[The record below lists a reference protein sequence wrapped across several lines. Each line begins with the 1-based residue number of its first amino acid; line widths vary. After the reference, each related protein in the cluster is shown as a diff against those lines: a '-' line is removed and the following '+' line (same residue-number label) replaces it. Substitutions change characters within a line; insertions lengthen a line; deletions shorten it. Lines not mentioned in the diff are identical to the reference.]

1 MLLTTASAICI
12 ATQQYEVTLAK
23 TFAEIDAALRLR
35 FEVFNLELN
44 EGLSASYERGFD
56 RDAYDAWCDHLIVKE
71 RASRQVVGTYR
82 LLRQS
87 IAERNLGFYSENEF
101 NLDNLKRLPGEA
113 LELGRSCVAAE
124 HRSFAVINLLWS
136 ALTHYALTTGIAR
149 MFGCAS
155 LHAAGAAEVHALY
168 RHLSRA
174 HLAPP
179 ILRVTPQPTCRLPDI
194 EPANFDERELRRR
207 IPPLLKGY
215 LRAGAVVCGEPAFD
229 VEFGTADV
237 LVLLEATQMS
247 ARYQQHYLAEERQG
261 V

>member
-1 MLLTTASAICI
+1 MLLTTKPTLQICTTSHEVSL
-12 ATQQYEVTLAK
+12 AT
-23 TFAEIDAALRLR
+23 TFAEIDAAMRLR
-35 FEVFNLELN
+35 FEVFNLELK
-44 EGLSASYERGFD
+44 EGLSVSYERGFD
-56 RDAYDAWCDHLIVKE
+56 RDAYDAWCDHLIVKD
-71 RASRQVVGTYR
+71 RASQQVVGTYR

-87 IAERNLGFYSENEF
+87 IAERNTGFYSENEF
-101 NLDNLKRLPGEA
+101 DLDNLKRLPGEA
-113 LELGRSCVAAE
+113 LELGRSCVAAA

-136 ALTHYALTTGIAR
+136 AITQYAVANGISR

-168 RHLSRA
+168 CHLSRE
-174 HLAPP
+174 HLAPENS
-179 ILRVTPQPTCRLPDI
+179 RVTPQPACRLPRV
-194 EPANFDERELRRR
+194 EPMRLNERELRRR

-237 LVLLEATQMS
+237 LVLLETAQMT
-247 ARYQQHYLAEERQG
+247 ARYQQHYLTEERQG